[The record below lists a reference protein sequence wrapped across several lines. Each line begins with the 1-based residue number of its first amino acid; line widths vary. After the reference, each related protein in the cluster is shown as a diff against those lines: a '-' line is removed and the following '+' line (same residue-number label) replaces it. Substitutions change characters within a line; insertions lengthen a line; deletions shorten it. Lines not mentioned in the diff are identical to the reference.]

1 MCCVLY
7 FEQAICSRVVALCCR
22 WFDDVGLMDGVML
35 VKINSV
41 TRCCVAI
48 YMKSGCVGGDGVRQL
63 ERDYPSD
70 SPPGP
75 VSIPPIL
82 EVPVGRVVVR
92 RVGGGM
98 RSKVLFLKPGV
109 VSQNNEPV
117 LKIFCHNVNTKS
129 FMYMW
134 KSLPIHLSTNTENYD
149 LCNGKTPPEVLEKHE
164 NQRYWRFNL
173 FGTNKSNKFKINPF
187 EEVCIG
193 IYAYPSNLHKHS
205 MSITETRIDV
215 YSLILMIM
223 GTIIYWNAPKLSE
236 SRIFYYFCGTSIV
249 YYLTKLLRWG
259 KIMYRMVATS
269 WTMSVYIIQALWAHA
284 HIITVEYR
292 EWITLYILLTSF
304 ISFIICYW
312 FGTITNART
321 KKVIQWFLQIGALFA
336 MYHSS
341 YFREVSIFS
350 CIVIILLYNFPIVA
364 IRKVRSYW

>member
-1 MCCVLY
+1 
-7 FEQAICSRVVALCCR
+7 
-22 WFDDVGLMDGVML
+22 
-35 VKINSV
+35 
-41 TRCCVAI
+41 
-48 YMKSGCVGGDGVRQL
+48 
-63 ERDYPSD
+63 
-70 SPPGP
+70 
-75 VSIPPIL
+75 
-82 EVPVGRVVVR
+82 
-92 RVGGGM
+92 
-98 RSKVLFLKPGV
+98 FLKPGV

-205 MSITETRIDV
+205 MSITETR
-215 YSLILMIM
+215 
-223 GTIIYWNAPKLSE
+223 
-236 SRIFYYFCGTSIV
+236 
-249 YYLTKLLRWG
+249 
-259 KIMYRMVATS
+259 
-269 WTMSVYIIQALWAHA
+269 
-284 HIITVEYR
+284 
-292 EWITLYILLTSF
+292 
-304 ISFIICYW
+304 
-312 FGTITNART
+312 
-321 KKVIQWFLQIGALFA
+321 ALFA